1 MTEGVTRSGGPASDA
16 GQMSESY
23 DLIVVGG
30 GPGGYTAAI
39 RARQLGLRCAMV
51 ERAHLGG
58 TCLNWGCIPTKAL
71 LHAAEA
77 KHVAESLTGLGLA
90 AGKVE
95 VDIKAVVRRSRQIA
109 TRLAKGVGFLMKK
122 NGVEVVEG
130 TARLI
135 SAGEVLVTTADGE
148 VTLSAP
154 KVILATGARSREL
167 PGLEVDGNGII
178 TFREAMLPEEVPAS
192 LLVVGAGAIGM
203 EFASFYTDLGT
214 AVTVV
219 EVADRILP
227 QEDAEI
233 STLAHEGFAKRGI
246 QIHTGSRVVS
256 AASDRDGMT
265 AIVDL
270 GHGQELPTTVDKIL
284 VAVGITGNVED
295 LGLEEVGVAVD
306 RGHIVTNGCGE
317 TSCGSVYAIGDVAGP
332 PWLAHKASHEAVG
345 CVERIAGRDDVRPL
359 DPLLVPACTYSRPQV
374 ASVGWT
380 EEKARAAGYEVRVG
394 RFPYRANGMA
404 LAIDDKAGLVKTV
417 VDAKT
422 GELLGAHLIGT
433 GVTELIQGFAIAR
446 TLEAR
451 DVDVIEAIFPHP
463 TLSEMIHESL
473 LDSAGRAL
481 NL

>member
-1 MTEGVTRSGGPASDA
+1 MPD
-16 GQMSESY
+16 SY

-39 RARQLGLRCAMV
+39 RARQLGLRCALV
-51 ERAHLGG
+51 ERAELGG

-77 KHVAESLTGLGLA
+77 KHVAESLKGLGLTT
-90 AGKVE
+90 GKVE

-109 TRLAKGVGFLMKK
+109 KRLAKGVGFLMKK

-130 TARLI
+130 TARLVA
-135 SAGEVLVTTADGE
+135 AGEVRVATADGD
-148 VTLSAP
+148 VTLSSRN
-154 KVILATGARSREL
+154 VILATGARAREL
-167 PGLEVDGNGII
+167 PGLEADGTGII
-178 TFREAMLPEEVPAS
+178 TFREAMLPEEVPGS

-203 EFASFYTDLGT
+203 EFASFYNDLGT

-233 STLAHEGFAKRGI
+233 SQLAQDGFAKRGI
-246 QIHTGSRVVS
+246 QIYTGSRVLS
-256 AASDRDGMT
+256 AAPDHNGMT
-265 AIVDL
+265 AIVDI
-270 GHGQELPTTVDKIL
+270 GEGRELPTTVDKIL
-284 VAVGITGNVED
+284 VAVGIVGNVEG
-295 LGLEEVGVAVD
+295 LGLEEIGVTVD
-306 RGHIVTNGCGE
+306 RGHVVTDGFGQTACE
-317 TSCGSVYAIGDVAGP
+317 SVYAIGDLAGP
-332 PWLAHKASHEAVG
+332 PWLAHKASHEAVV
-345 CVERIAGRDDVRPL
+345 CVEHMAGREDVRPL

-374 ASVGWT
+374 ASVGLT
-380 EEKARAAGYEVRVG
+380 EEKARAAGHEVRVG

-404 LAIDDKAGLVKTV
+404 LAIDDKAGLVKTI

-422 GELLGAHLIGT
+422 GELLGAHLVGT
-433 GVTELIQGFAIAR
+433 GVTELIHGFAIAR

-451 DVDVIEAIFPHP
+451 DVDLMETIFPHP